1 MVFSFQ
7 KKQEQ
12 KKKDQSE
19 VNAILKAHF
28 VSARRNFDRELQ
40 KAERRYAAENAQ
52 SLSISNEILKNQN
65 IRHFFYYL
73 YYIRFQ
79 SCIELWSKAIIC
91 PIPKDK
97 SKCIYDPL
105 NYRGINLLLSYIV
118 VFLIRG

>member
-65 IRHFFYYL
+65 IRHFLYYL
-73 YYIRFQ
+73 
-79 SCIELWSKAIIC
+79 
-91 PIPKDK
+91 
-97 SKCIYDPL
+97 
-105 NYRGINLLLSYIV
+105 
-118 VFLIRG
+118 